1 MKRCAGGAELL
12 IPEFA
17 KITNNELFLVKQKLG
32 TGQAQSLH
40 DFLKSNSAIQAPGQ
54 GRGAS
59 IRFND
64 RQIKKLVIDDVA
76 TSESSLATIL
86 QGAYS

>member
-1 MKRCAGGAELL
+1 MRCAGGAELL

-17 KITNNELFLVKQKLG
+17 KIANNELFLVKQKLG

-40 DFLKSNSAIQAPGQ
+40 DFLKSNTAIQAAKKQ
-54 GRGAS
+54 RGAS
-59 IRFND
+59 KKHPD
-64 RQIKKLVIDDVA
+64 RHVKKLVIDDVS
-76 TSESSLATIL
+76 TSESSLAVIL